1 MKAIPLLAFA
11 LLVAGGAMAQHSHPP
26 GGGSGGYAALAAREI
41 KALSI
46 EETEALRAGR
56 GMMQALPAEL
66 NGYPGP
72 MHTLEHAQALALSA
86 EQRAATEA
94 LMARHKDEARRLG
107 AALIDAERA
116 LEQAFARREAD
127 AAQVRTLVAE
137 AARLRGEL
145 RASHLLAHVEQ
156 TRLLSVEQAER
167 YQRLRG
173 YAKN

>member
-1 MKAIPLLAFA
+1 MKHVPMLAAA
-11 LLVAGGAMAQHSHPP
+11 LLIAGSAMAQHAHH
-26 GGGSGGYAALAAREI
+26 GGGYGALISREI
-41 KALSI
+41 KALSS
-46 EETEALRAGR
+46 EETEALRDGR
-56 GMMQALPAEL
+56 GMMLALPAEL

-72 MHTLEHAQALALSA
+72 MHVLEHAQALNLSA
-86 EQRAATEA
+86 EQRTATEA
-94 LMARHKDEARRLG
+94 LMTSHKDEARRLG
-107 AALIDAERA
+107 AAVIDAERA

-127 AAQVRTLVAE
+127 ASRVRALVAQ

-156 TRLLSVEQAER
+156 TRLLSAGQTEQ

>member
-1 MKAIPLLAFA
+1 MPFLAVA
-11 LLVAGGAMAQHSHPP
+11 LLLAGGATAQHAHPP
-26 GGGSGGYAALAAREI
+26 GSGSYAALASREI
-41 KALSI
+41 KALST

-86 EQRAATEA
+86 EQRVATEA
-94 LMARHKDEARRLG
+94 LMTRHKGEARRLG
-107 AALIDAERA
+107 AAVIDAERA

-127 AAQVRTLVAE
+127 APRIRTLVAE
-137 AARLRGEL
+137 VARLRGEL

-156 TRLLSVEQAER
+156 TRLLSAGQTEQ

-173 YAKN
+173 YARN